1 MARQIPVINGP
12 IVQST
17 NEASASSI
25 MERDSNGDVKA
36 ARPTATV
43 ALVSEGGLK
52 LEYKAKTSSYTALE
66 SDYLIAANATSAAV
80 TITLPAAASSD
91 GQVLVIKKTDSSIN
105 RVEVDGNAS
114 ETIDGLA
121 TLYLTLQYES
131 ITVLCDATG
140 WHVVQRTI
148 PQRTRAL
155 SATESMTGAAN
166 VLLCTAAADITI
178 TLPSAAYW
186 IDKTI
191 TVKKVDAGTGDVIV
205 DAASTET
212 IDGALT
218 IPTGQ
223 VDERYETRVFLSD
236 GTNWHIVS
244 DYNPD

>member
-1 MARQIPVINGP
+1 MARQLPVINAP

-17 NEASASSI
+17 SEASASSVV
-25 MERDSNGDVKA
+25 ERDSNADAKF

-52 LEYKAKTSSYTALE
+52 LEYKAKTTAYTILE
-66 SDYLIAANATSAAV
+66 SDYLVACNATSAAFTV
-80 TITLPAAASSD
+80 TLPAAASSD
-91 GQVLVIKKTDSSIN
+91 GQVVVVKKTDSSIN
-105 RVEVDGNAS
+105 AVTVDGNSA
-114 ETIDGLA
+114 ETIDGVA
-121 TLYLTLQYES
+121 SFYLTLQYES
-131 ITVLCDATG
+131 ITLLCDATG

-155 SATESMTGAAN
+155 SASETMTGAAN
-166 VLLCTAAADITI
+166 TLLCTAAADITI
-178 TLPSAAYW
+178 ILPAAANW

-205 DAASTET
+205 DGNSTET

-218 IPTGQ
+218 VPTGQ
-223 VDERYETRVFLSD
+223 VDERYETRTFLSD